1 MLGCSK
7 KLIFVSYNFFQFLFG
22 RTFVKFVVLMEEVCC
37 LMEKE
42 SPISF
47 RSLCP
52 IATGLDVVGDKWSIL
67 ILRDML
73 FGHKTLFSE
82 FKESPEAMPSKMLSN
97 RLKKLEDMGF
107 ISRHKGTLNKKSV
120 YYFLEK
126 KGIETLPFMV
136 ELMLFTTK
144 FFYDHLGSTYTK
156 DVKTRMK
163 NDKDN
168 YINEIIYKYNHF
180 KKRVVI

>member
-1 MLGCSK
+1 MR
-7 KLIFVSYNFFQFLFG
+7 KLS
-22 RTFVKFVVLMEEVCC
+22 RM
-37 LMEKE
+37 MEKE
-42 SPISF
+42 LAVTF

-52 IATGLDVVGDKWSIL
+52 MATGLDVLGDKWSLL

-73 FGHKTLFSE
+73 FGHKTLFNE

-97 RLKKLEDMGF
+97 RLRKLEILGF
-107 ISRHKGTLNKKSV
+107 ISRHKGNLNKKSV

-144 FFYDHLGSTYTK
+144 FYYDHLGTTYTK

-163 NDKDN
+163 NDKEN
-168 YINEIIYKYNHF
+168 YMNEVINHYKKF
-180 KKRVVI
+180 KRDIVF